1 MINKELL
8 EMYAKKLMFK
18 MNDEEYNTL
27 EEEFDIILKQMD
39 LIGKIENIKEVVPMT
54 YPFEN
59 FDVSLREDEIDN
71 TITTEELLINVKDK
85 ERNQIRVPKVVE

>member
-18 MNDEEYNTL
+18 MNDEEYATL

-39 LIGKIENIKEVVPMT
+39 LIGKIENIKDIEPMT
-54 YPFEN
+54 FPFINE
-59 FDVSLREDEIDN
+59 DVSLRDDEIDN
-71 TITTEELLINVKDK
+71 TITTEDILLNAKEK
-85 ERNQIRVPKVVE
+85 ERNQVRVPKVVE